1 MKATAAIPVISF
13 QRRWQWLLTAE
24 TAIVALGVGAG
35 FWLASGNILYGLLA
49 GLLVGGLLLLIRRPW
64 HVSAAKA
71 VACIDAS
78 YPKAGFSSGLLLQSE
93 GELPGLARLQR
104 NRIAGVLEEELRGKL
119 PPNQLGLAL
128 LVAIFLV
135 LAGWGIS
142 YLGGLGLANQPNA
155 NPASETIVFQPVD
168 STSGEVPMPVLS
180 RQEIVLDYPS
190 YTRKGNQRLD
200 NPNIKALQGSRI
212 TWKLFFEGSVDQ
224 VIFEWGDQ
232 EIPLQEVA
240 GSYLLERVVQ
250 NSGFYSFRFT
260 DSLGRSQ
267 VSDLYA
273 FEALEDQVPEIE
285 VSGIDQYTYF
295 EPGQKGSIQFS
306 TRITDDW
313 GLGATYII
321 ATVSKG
327 SGESVKFREERL
339 EFSKPVRAGV
349 QEANLNRELDLQE
362 LGMAMGDELYFYVV
376 AEDLKSPQPNVGR
389 SPTYFA
395 VLKDSVR
402 DVFGVEAGLGV
413 DLMPDYFRSQRQ
425 LIIDTEKLIA
435 SKPKLSEYDFKF
447 RSNELGFDQ
456 KSLRIRY
463 GQFMGEETE
472 EGMVVEGPASGAE
485 GEAGT
490 GEDHDHEGH
499 DHEGH
504 DHGEESDPL
513 APFTH
518 DHDGDNEH
526 NLVAT
531 PQQKKDDNPIK
542 EFVHDHSD
550 PEEATFFEE
559 SLRAK
564 LRRALDIMWD
574 AELQLRLYK
583 PEASLPYQYQA
594 LELLQEI
601 KNSARI
607 YVHRIGYDPA
617 PIKEDKRLTGDLKGI
632 GNASSNETNPYESS
646 YPSIRAAIGRLNSL
660 ISAQEPPRIEDRE
673 LFARAGQELAQ
684 LAIDN
689 PGSYLQTLR
698 KLKTLETGADNTQ
711 EGLRAVRRE
720 LLQILPKA
728 ADIPEGNPQFRDTLN
743 VLFLNQLQINE

>member
-1 MKATAAIPVISF
+1 M
-13 QRRWQWLLTAE
+13 
-24 TAIVALGVGAG
+24 
-35 FWLASGNILYGLLA
+35 
-49 GLLVGGLLLLIRRPW
+49 
-64 HVSAAKA
+64 
-71 VACIDAS
+71 ACIDAS
-78 YPKAGFSSGLLLQSE
+78 YPQAGFSSGLLLLPDT
-93 GELPGLARLQR
+93 ELPGLARLQR
-104 NRIAGVLEEELRGKL
+104 SRIAGALEQELKGKL
-119 PPNQLGLAL
+119 PPNRLGLAFISAL
-128 LVAIFLV
+128 LLG
-135 LAGWGIS
+135 LMGWGIA
-142 YLGGLGLANQPNA
+142 YLGIPGLNGD
-155 NPASETIVFQPVD
+155 SEAAPTTEAIVFQPLD
-168 STSGEVPMPVLS
+168 STATEIPQAVLT
-180 RQEIVLDYPS
+180 RPEIILNYPK
-190 YTRKGNQRLD
+190 YTQKGNQRLD
-200 NPNIKALQGSRI
+200 NPNIKALQGSHI
-212 TWKLFFEGSVDQ
+212 YWKLFFEGPVEE
-224 VIFEWGDQ
+224 VRFEWDGK
-232 EIPLQEVA
+232 EMPLRKSEGAFLLAQEVK
-240 GSYLLERVVQ
+240 S
-250 NSGFYSFRFT
+250 SGFYSFRFT

-273 FEALEDQVPEIE
+273 LEAVEDRVPEIE
-285 VSGIDQYTYF
+285 ISEIDQYTYF
-295 EPGQKGSIQFS
+295 EPGQEGRIRFS

-313 GLGATYII
+313 GLGAAYII

-339 EFSKPVRAGV
+339 EFPDAPMKGAR
-349 QEANLNRELDLQE
+349 EANLSRLLDLQE
-362 LGMAMGDELYFYVV
+362 LGMSMGDELYFYVV
-376 AEDLKSPQPNVGR
+376 AEDLKSPQPNIGR

-435 SKPKLSEYDFKF
+435 SKPNLSEYDFKF
-447 RSNELGFDQ
+447 KSNELGFDQ
-456 KSLRIRY
+456 NSLRIRY
-463 GQFMGEETE
+463 GQFMGEGTE
-472 EGMVVEGPASGAE
+472 AGMVPEGKASGTQGE
-485 GEAGT
+485 GGSGEA
-490 GEDHDHEGH
+490 DHDHEGE
-499 DHEGH
+499 DHSGH
-504 DHGEESDPL
+504 DHGEETDPL

-531 PQQKKDDNPIK
+531 PEQKKEDNPIK
-542 EFVHDHSD
+542 EFMHDHSD

-564 LRRALDIMWD
+564 LRKALSVMWD

-632 GNASSNETNPYESS
+632 GNANREETHPFERS
-646 YPSIRAAIGRLNSL
+646 YPALRATISRLNVL
-660 ISAQEPPRIEDRE
+660 ISPRQAPLMADRE

-698 KLKTLETGADNTQ
+698 KLKSLETGAENTLQ
-711 EGLRAVRRE
+711 GLQDIRKE
-720 LLQILPKA
+720 LLQILPEA
-728 ADIPEGNPQFRDTLN
+728 RDIPEGTSQMRDTLN
-743 VLFLNQLQINE
+743 VLFLNQLHANE

>member
-1 MKATAAIPVISF
+1 MKGTAAIPVVSF
-13 QRRWQWLLTAE
+13 QRRWQWLQAAE
-24 TAIVALGVGAG
+24 TGIVALGVGVG
-35 FWLASGNILYGLLA
+35 FWLASDNLLYGLLA
-49 GLLVGGLLLLIRRPW
+49 SLLVGAVLLLIRRPW
-64 HVSAAKA
+64 TVSAAQA

-78 YPKAGFSSGLLLQSE
+78 YPQAGFSSGLLLRPES
-93 GELPGLARLQR
+93 ELPGLARLQR
-104 NRIAGVLEEELRGKL
+104 NRIAGVLEEELRGKF

-128 LVAIFLV
+128 LVALFLV
-135 LAGWGIS
+135 LAGWGLS
-142 YLGGLGLANQPNA
+142 YMGGLGFDNQRNTT
-155 NPASETIVFQPVD
+155 PAKETIVFQPID
-168 STSGEVPMPVLS
+168 STSGEIPLPVLS
-180 RQEIVLDYPS
+180 RQEIVLDYPN
-190 YTRKGNQRLD
+190 YTQKANRRLD

-212 TWKLFFEGSVDQ
+212 SWKLFFEGPVDQ
-224 VIFEWGDQ
+224 VIFEWGEQD
-232 EIPLQEVA
+232 IPLQRKA
-240 GSYLLERVVQ
+240 GSFQLEREVQ
-250 NSGFYSFRFT
+250 NSGFYSFRFI

-295 EPGQKGSIQFS
+295 EPGQKGSIRFS

-339 EFSKPVRAGV
+339 EFSTPVRVGV
-349 QEANLNRELDLQE
+349 QEANLNREFDLQE
-362 LGMAMGDELYFYVV
+362 LGMSMGDELYFYVV
-376 AEDLKSPQPNVGR
+376 AEDLKSPQPNIGR
-389 SPTYFA
+389 SPTFFA

-472 EGMVVEGPASGAE
+472 EGMVEEGPASGAPGE
-485 GEAGT
+485 GS

-531 PQQKKDDNPIK
+531 PQQKKEDNPIK

-564 LRRALDIMWD
+564 LRKALDIMWD

-583 PEASLPYQYQA
+583 PEASLPYQYKA

-617 PIKEDKRLTGDLKGI
+617 PIKEDKRLTGDLEGI
-632 GNASSNETNPYESS
+632 GNATSNETNLYQSS
-646 YPSIRAAIGRLNSL
+646 YPSLRAAIGLLNGL
-660 ISAQEPPRIEDRE
+660 ISAQKPPGTADRE

-698 KLKTLETGADNTQ
+698 KLKTLETGADNSQ

-728 ADIPEGNPQFRDTLN
+728 ADIPEGTSQYRDTLN